1 MRIVRIGLGAILAAA
16 VILGAFAIA
25 VPPASADTPE
35 FCPRPPGPPGIECRA
50 CPTYVDPVVC
60 TVICAGGPR
69 QKSFTNQCFASCSG
83 YIIVGECT
91 KTGG

>member
-25 VPPASADTPE
+25 VPPASADPPE

-60 TVICAGGPR
+60 TVICAGGSR